1 MVHTVSSYFSD
12 EELESQLRLQYGR
25 DEMWTIDFRALF
37 SQIVDVGGCYRLQI
51 KGRTFNIDK
60 VTGSVSEVVL

>member
-1 MVHTVSSYFSD
+1 MAYSISQYFSD

-37 SQIVDVGGCYRLQI
+37 SQIVDVGECLRLQI

-60 VTGSVSEVVL
+60 VTGSVSEVSL